1 MKGLSPKLPLALNS
15 IDGIG
20 LNKTFTE
27 VAKQNLKMVLLTNPG
42 ERIMDPG
49 FGVGI
54 LSFLFENN
62 INQVTTNIRDTIN
75 SQVQEYLPYISID
88 EITIIKDSSISGFS
102 SSTMSILL
110 KYYIEPLDEIDTL
123 EIN

>member
-88 EITIIKDSSISGFS
+88 EITIIKDSSISV
-102 SSTMSILL
+102 SI
-110 KYYIEPLDEIDTL
+110 
-123 EIN
+123 